1 MMHGATDHAGEVTA
15 ELTPEAVLGNIAS
28 ALLIAPWQVQ
38 AVAAGDLP
46 EPARVL
52 LDHACGMTQSLE
64 TRWGEAMTLHVHT
77 QRDMNDR
84 LYRLVALR
92 GAQSGRIREIAAIR
106 IWLGRLPRRIEDDVR
121 AGQHPLGRLL
131 ADAGIAFA
139 SRPEAFLQAHCPDV
153 FARELNLDPKRVLP
167 GRISRLHVG
176 DSPLPLCETVELLP
190 ET

>member
-28 ALLIAPWQVQ
+28 GLKLDPWR
-38 AVAAGDLP
+38 ARTVAAAELP
-46 EPARVL
+46 ETARAL

-64 TRWGEAMTLHVHT
+64 ARWGEPMTLHIHA
-77 QRDMNDR
+77 QRLLNDR

-92 GAQSGRIREIAAIR
+92 GAHSGRVCEIAAIR
-106 IWLGRLPRRIEDDVR
+106 IWLARLPNGIQDGVR

-131 ADAGIAFA
+131 ADAGITFA
-139 SRPEAFLQAHCPDV
+139 SRPETFLEAHCPGL
-153 FARELNLDPKRVLP
+153 FARELGLDPARALP
-167 GRISRLHVG
+167 GRISRLHA
-176 DSPLPLCETVELLP
+176 DNSPLPLCETVELLP

>member
-15 ELTPEAVLGNIAS
+15 ELTPDSVVGNIAS
-28 ALLIAPWQVQ
+28 ALLIAPWQLQ

-64 TRWGEAMTLHVHT
+64 TRWGEAMTLRVHA

-92 GAQSGRIREIAAIR
+92 GAQSGRIREIAAIG
-106 IWLGRLPRRIEDDVR
+106 IWLGRLPSGIVDDVR

-139 SRPEAFLQAHCPDV
+139 SRPQTFLKTHCPEV
-153 FARELNLDPKRVLP
+153 FARELNVDPTRALP

-176 DSPLPLCETVELLP
+176 DNPLPLCETVELLP